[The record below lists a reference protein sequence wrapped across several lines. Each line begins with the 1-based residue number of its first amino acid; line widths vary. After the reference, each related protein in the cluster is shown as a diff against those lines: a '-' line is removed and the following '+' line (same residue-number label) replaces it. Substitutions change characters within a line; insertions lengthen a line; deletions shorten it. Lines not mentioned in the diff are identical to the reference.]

1 MSRSKYGA
9 KPVTIDGIRFA
20 SMKEGEAYHKLRLR
34 EKLGLIVELELQPA
48 FPVHIN
54 GVKIFTYRADFRFR
68 DSDYKLRVVDV
79 KGVRT
84 PVYRLKKKA
93 VEAYY
98 PGMEIEEW

>member
-1 MSRSKYGA
+1 MNRSKYHA

-20 SMKEGEAYHKLRLR
+20 SMKEGEAYRKLRLL
-34 EKLGLIVELELQPA
+34 EKAGQIAELELQPK

-54 GVKIFTYRADFRFR
+54 GIKIFTYRADFRFR
-68 DSDYKLRVVDV
+68 DSDYKLRVVDT
-79 KGVRT
+79 KGVIL
-84 PVYRLKKKA
+84 PIYRLKKKA